1 MAAITAANV
10 AGLERTFSFPANTQT
25 VWVHLQRA
33 TLKQAF
39 GVALSGRSA
48 PPVIVNIQPHGLAS
62 ARLRLGDRIE
72 VINGVAVSDE
82 KAAKRILRAAIGD
95 VTIRIARR
103 RGGGVTPTEADDWS
117 VSSAGPWGGDPPE
130 HIHTQSDEEAIAP

>member
-1 MAAITAANV
+1 
-10 AGLERTFSFPANTQT
+10 
-25 VWVHLQRA
+25 
-33 TLKQAF
+33 
-39 GVALSGRSA
+39 
-48 PPVIVNIQPHGLAS
+48 
-62 ARLRLGDRIE
+62 LGDRIE

-103 RGGGVTPTEADDWS
+103 RGGGACASTTLPRQPQQTDSHLAGHDSSGVTPTEADDWS